1 MWKVDPAKMC
11 RQHLLGEHVEMH
23 MFVGALSKGQNL
35 SGYINGGLV
44 DISYIVD
51 RHMELVAEMFRRGY
65 RHKSPL
71 LLPKMLPESLTI
83 EDYSKNL
90 IDIGANEAELKRR
103 CKNCQF

>member
-23 MFVGALSKGQNL
+23 MFVGTLSKGKNL

-44 DISYIVD
+44 DISYIVT
-51 RHMELVAEMFRRGY
+51 RHMELAAEMFRRGY
-65 RHKSPL
+65 KHKSPL
-71 LLPKMLPESLTI
+71 FLPKILPLSLSF
-83 EDYSKNL
+83 EDYDRSL
-90 IDIGANEAELKRR
+90 IDIEANEAELRRR